1 MIVFSRKLADTYQDR
16 IIEKFPNEHFIYC
29 DTLEEVN
36 TYIQDTEVYVTF
48 GSDINEEFIKKAMHL
63 KWIHVLSAGIDNLP
77 IESIQK
83 RGILVT
89 NVRGIHKIQ
98 MSEYAISMLLQVYRQ
113 GKAVIKNE
121 ENQVWDKH
129 AVALREITGK
139 TMVVVGTGAI
149 GSEVARLGKAFR
161 MNTIGVSRSGRNVE
175 HFDKNYKIS
184 ELNQALTQADF
195 VISVLPSTEETKD
208 IFRYEQFKAMPNHTV
223 FLNMGRGNA
232 VMEEDLLK
240 AIREKEIEHAVL
252 DVVKEEPLPKG
263 HPFWTEENIT
273 LTPHI
278 SGISPEYNNRALDIF
293 EENLQVYRR
302 DGNNYMNRI
311 DLTRG
316 Y

>member
-16 IIEKFPNEHFIYC
+16 LIEQFPNEHFIYC
-29 DTLEEVN
+29 DTMEEVN

-48 GSDINEEFIKKAMHL
+48 GSDINDEFIKKAMRL
-63 KWIHVLSAGIDNLP
+63 KWIHVLSAGVDNLP

-83 RGILVT
+83 RGIIVT

-113 GKAVIKNE
+113 GKSVIKNE
-121 ENQVWDKH
+121 ENHVWDKH

-161 MNTIGVSRSGRNVE
+161 MNTIGVSRSGRKVE

-184 ELNQALTQADF
+184 ELNQALAQADF
-195 VISVLPSTEETKD
+195 VISVLPSTGETKD
-208 IFRYEQFKAMPNHTV
+208 IFQYDQFKAMPNHTV
-223 FLNMGRGNA
+223 FLNMGRGDA
-232 VMEEDLLK
+232 VLEEDLLK
-240 AIREKEIEHAVL
+240 AIQEGEIEHAVL

-263 HPFWTEENIT
+263 HPFWTEENMT

-293 EENLQVYRR
+293 EKNLQVYRKN
-302 DGNNYMNRI
+302 GNNYINRI